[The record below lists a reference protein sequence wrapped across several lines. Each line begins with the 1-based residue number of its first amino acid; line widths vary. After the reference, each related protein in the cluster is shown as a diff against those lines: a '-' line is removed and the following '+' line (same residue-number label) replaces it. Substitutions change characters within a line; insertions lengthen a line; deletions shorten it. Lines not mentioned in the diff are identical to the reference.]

1 MSPEVEKCC
10 SCVEPNAAK
19 RVMFR
24 GGHKFVPFSG
34 WQKISDMANKRRTTE
49 LNQQIDDN
57 LRRVYADAAKEPVPE
72 RFTKLLEQL
81 RMHAAERP
89 SEPPEEKS

>member
-1 MSPEVEKCC
+1 
-10 SCVEPNAAK
+10 
-19 RVMFR
+19 
-24 GGHKFVPFSG
+24 
-34 WQKISDMANKRRTTE
+34 MANKRRTTE

-89 SEPPEEKS
+89 PEPPEEKS

>member
-1 MSPEVEKCC
+1 
-10 SCVEPNAAK
+10 
-19 RVMFR
+19 
-24 GGHKFVPFSG
+24 
-34 WQKISDMANKRRTTE
+34 MAENRRTSK

-81 RMHAAERP
+81 RKQAADKQDERP
-89 SEPPEEKS
+89 EDDS

>member
-1 MSPEVEKCC
+1 
-10 SCVEPNAAK
+10 
-19 RVMFR
+19 
-24 GGHKFVPFSG
+24 
-34 WQKISDMANKRRTTE
+34 MANKRRTTE

-81 RMHAAERP
+81 RTRATERTP
-89 SEPPEEKS
+89 EPPEDKS